1 MRSLAATIM
10 SFGAIAL
17 AFGITTLAILGLAK
31 WNSYHNL
38 AGMTS
43 LGMLAFIAGAALL
56 ALGFFMGRMGRGRD
70 SRATEPTR

>member
-17 AFGITTLAILGLAK
+17 AFGIVTVAILALAK
-31 WNSYHNL
+31 WNSYTGL

-43 LGMLAFIAGAALL
+43 LGLFSLVAGAALI
-56 ALGFFMGRMGRGRD
+56 ALGFLLGRAGRRD
-70 SRATEPTR
+70 SRAPETIR

>member
-17 AFGITTLAILGLAK
+17 AFGIVTLVIFALAK
-31 WNSYHNL
+31 WNSYQHL

-43 LGMLAFIAGAALL
+43 LGLLAFVAGAALL
-56 ALGFFMGRMGRGRD
+56 VVGFFMGRMGRRD
-70 SRATEPTR
+70 GTGAAERR